1 LRLSPERRPSDRTIR
16 SLMTIEK
23 CSNSWRGTLIAY
35 APLIF
40 WTLVVLG
47 FSTGQ
52 ASMSETSL
60 FIVPVLKYLFPS
72 ASDTT
77 ITLYHG
83 YIRKCAHFTEYAIL
97 AFFAWRAFTYF
108 ESSVLKKLLA
118 PIVFVALIACLDEFN
133 QSFSPLRTS
142 SGRDVLLDISGGMCM
157 TFFLFFLTNKRARS

>member
-1 LRLSPERRPSDRTIR
+1 
-16 SLMTIEK
+16 
-23 CSNSWRGTLIAY
+23 
-35 APLIF
+35 
-40 WTLVVLG
+40 
-47 FSTGQ
+47 
-52 ASMSETSL
+52 MSETSL

-72 ASDTT
+72 ASEAT
-77 ITLYHG
+77 IVLYHG

-118 PIVFVALIACLDEFN
+118 PIVFVALIACLDELN
-133 QSFSPLRTS
+133 QSFSPSRTS